1 MVTSPFISIV
11 WCFRPYKPYIF
22 WKLIIWWWQWP
33 RRILTK
39 RQIQRQRHTYTDKDK
54 YKVLPRPNVCY
65 IYQKQGVQGFKILY
79 WLSSC
84 DDKDKDKILCI
95 IGAEYFSGVNIFQ
108 EWIFFRSEYFS
119 GVTIFQ
125 EWIFFWG
132 EYFQKLIKNI
142 FHGWIF
148 FKATSFQGWIFFR
161 DKYFSGSTSFQG
173 FHGDMSLWA
182 AWNCKKN

>member
-39 RQIQRQRHTYTDKDK
+39 RQRHTYTDKDK

-65 IYQKQGVQGFKILY
+65 IYQKQRVQALNQGFKILY

-119 GVTIFQ
+119 VFQ
-125 EWIFFWG
+125 EWIFFRG
-132 EYFQKLIKNI
+132 EFFFRGDYFSWVNI
-142 FHGWIF
+142 FHGRQTFKDEYFSRVIF
-148 FKATSFQGWIFFR
+148 FKGWRFFR
-161 DKYFSGSTSFQG
+161 YTI
-173 FHGDMSLWA
+173 
-182 AWNCKKN
+182 

>member
-1 MVTSPFISIV
+1 MGVLPVRAWPAGCCQKAVLPKAGKKHFIENPSQRDSHYILNVCQCVCPSVHTCDILLLLHLSPLYDDPES
-11 WCFRPYKPYIF
+11 RPYKPYIF

-39 RQIQRQRHTYTDKDK
+39 RQRHTYTDNDK

-65 IYQKQGVQGFKILY
+65 IYQKQGVEGFKILY

-84 DDKDKDKILCI
+84 DDKDKDKDKILCT

-119 GVTIFQ
+119 EATIF
-125 EWIFFWG
+125 
-132 EYFQKLIKNI
+132 
-142 FHGWIF
+142 
-148 FKATSFQGWIFFR
+148 
-161 DKYFSGSTSFQG
+161 
-173 FHGDMSLWA
+173 
-182 AWNCKKN
+182 

>member
-108 EWIFFRSEYFS
+108 EWISVRSEYLPVFQEWIFFR
-119 GVTIFQ
+119 VTIFQ
-125 EWIFFWG
+125 EWIFIRG
-132 EYFQKLIKNI
+132 EYFQE
-142 FHGWIF
+142 WIF
-148 FKATSFQGWIFFR
+148 FRDEYFSGVNIFQEWIFFRSKYFSGWIFFR
-161 DKYFSGSTSFQG
+161 GKYFSGVNIF
-173 FHGDMSLWA
+173 
-182 AWNCKKN
+182 